1 MNIEDAKIISAYNAA
16 DGNGKKLLKSL
27 FPDMKFDANET
38 LGKLPITERIKTFED
53 AYSELGSEHPF
64 CKIWVLFIQTSGN
77 DDISN
82 IADVLAYFKLR
93 IICAALNE
101 GWEPK
106 FTEDEYRYYPWF
118 YLYSEK
124 EIEEMDEKKKQNI
137 NLISMG
143 ALLGGYANNG
153 ANDGFGCVL
162 TYSVPS
168 GADADVGSRLC
179 LKSDTLAVY
188 CGKQFINIWADF
200 NLIINK

>member
-1 MNIEDAKIISAYNAA
+1 MNIEDEKIISAYNAA
-16 DGNGKKLLKSL
+16 DGNGRKLLKSL

-53 AYSELGSEHPF
+53 AYRELGSEHPF
-64 CKIWVLFIQTSGN
+64 CKIWDLFIQTSVN
-77 DDISN
+77 DDMSN
-82 IADVLAYFKLR
+82 IADVLVYFKLR

-124 EIEEMDEKKKQNI
+124 EIEEMDEKKKQNL
-137 NLISMG
+137 NLISTE
-143 ALLGGYANNG
+143 ALLGGG
-153 ANDGFGCVL
+153 AYVGFGCVAA
-162 TYSVPS
+162 YHVPAFAWTS
-168 GADADVGSRLC
+168 VGSRLC